1 MNTKETINEKI
12 TLLLNLK
19 CLYNHSDKPNY
30 SRIIYDCIKAIER
43 GEKYEQ
49 MWKKHKKEIIY
60 LSGDAHYK
68 GAKILMERI
77 EQKYFPKGGK

>member
-1 MNTKETINEKI
+1 MNTKDAIKFLRYHIREAYYSDSINRVKYYDI
-12 TLLLNLK
+12 RKLLLRGKRYEEMWGELYKELK
-19 CLYNHSDKPNY
+19 
-30 SRIIYDCIKAIER
+30 
-43 GEKYEQ
+43 
-49 MWKKHKKEIIY
+49 Y